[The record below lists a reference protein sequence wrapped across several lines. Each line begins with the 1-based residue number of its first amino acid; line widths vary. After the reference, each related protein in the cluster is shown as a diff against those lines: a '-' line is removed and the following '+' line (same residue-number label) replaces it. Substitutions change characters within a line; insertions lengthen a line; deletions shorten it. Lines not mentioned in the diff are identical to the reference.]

1 MPRQLKNFHLPDKLY
16 SEYFLVFYR
25 QITNATRSVTIESSE
40 RGNLLVSSEMLVLIN
55 QAVKSD
61 CSKRLNL
68 KASFSSFKRSSDIG
82 VSNFKSR
89 VLSITSKTKEKTRD
103 GSKYRLLDGRNSDLN
118 RGYDGVGG
126 KNESIKDE
134 IRHNVRDER
143 LKNRDERLNKS
154 DEIVKNRDEILNGR
168 DEKLNNRDERL
179 NNRDEIVKNSDKL
192 PNNRDERWNHTD
204 RDRNL
209 YKRKEKSNFKSFLSA
224 DHREKRGQNSQ
235 KGKTMLESGIIFGER
250 SLHKKIK
257 RFKDKHKIKREESMQ
272 EDQENLSNWMLAKKE
287 REKSVNSMMKRDM
300 SSCFRLR
307 IQNRKPID
315 GNEFRKC
322 SWKEIGYY
330 SMITRVVM
338 GFDRSRLKQFLIPS
352 TLYDA
357 KSKKPIYDLYTGMKS
372 FKKLNFN
379 DEMPPSMPALCTMMH
394 SEKFEAKRKLS
405 EYNIVGQMSLF
416 EDLLLGQSVVCVD
429 LVKFEGQIFA
439 CNSFNGDMPLRIVY
453 TASKFRQCL
462 TDRKH
467 LPEHVRPRKGYH
479 IFQSLTGVS
488 FAGSHLKALVDY
500 PVDVCDMDYVAS
512 GYDKQGLEN
521 VHSTYVETMLC
532 KVPRYKNEQ
541 MDKKQM
547 DEKQIDEKQIDE
559 KQMLDFL
566 RINSP
571 GFLKK
576 LFESTFRLK
585 LRHIPQLI
593 IGVRNQR
600 YKLLAVRKYT
610 TQFLEEYLQSWGSLG
625 EVEAIENAQYRFKIL
640 LEWIWENVV
649 YENSVYKLSYDKK
662 TGEIMLGKL
671 RKQYEGYENSLGRVL
686 IRQLVDW
693 RTQGKFPTGL
703 TKSNY
708 QMRNVEKH
716 AVSKMNAR
724 LKIERR
730 TRKNAEVQ
738 LEKKQRKLKHW
749 QYHFRKQLENYR
761 LENEGLPAIRHDFGF
776 LPKS

>member
-1 MPRQLKNFHLPDKLY
+1 
-16 SEYFLVFYR
+16 
-25 QITNATRSVTIESSE
+25 
-40 RGNLLVSSEMLVLIN
+40 MLVLIN

-68 KASFSSFKRSSDIG
+68 KASFSSFKRSSNIG

-89 VLSITSKTKEKTRD
+89 VLSITSKTKGKTRGD
-103 GSKYRLLDGRNSDLN
+103 SKYRLLDGRKSDLN

-134 IRHNVRDER
+134 IRYARDER
-143 LKNRDERLNKS
+143 IKMKDERLNKS
-154 DEIVKNRDEILNGR
+154 DEIVKNRDERLNR
-168 DEKLNNRDERL
+168 KDEIL
-179 NNRDEIVKNSDKL
+179 NNRDEIVKNSDKIL
-192 PNNRDERWNHTD
+192 NNRDERWNHAD
-204 RDRNL
+204 RDRNI
-209 YKRKEKSNFKSFLSA
+209 YRRKEKSNFKGFRSA
-224 DHREKRGQNSQ
+224 DYSEKRGQNSQ
-235 KGKTMLESGIIFGER
+235 KGKTMLGSGIIFGER
-250 SLHKKIK
+250 RLHKKIK
-257 RFKDKHKIKREESMQ
+257 RFKDKYRIKREENMQ

-307 IQNRKPID
+307 MQNMKSID
-315 GNEFRKC
+315 GNEFSNC

-352 TLYDA
+352 TFYDA

-379 DEMPPSMPALCTMMH
+379 DGMPPSMPALCTMMH

-405 EYNIVGQMSLF
+405 EYKIVGQMSLF

-439 CNSFNGDMPLRIVY
+439 CNSFNGDLPLRIVY
-453 TASKFRQCL
+453 TATKFRQCL

-500 PVDVCDMDYVAS
+500 PVDVCDTDYVAS
-512 GYDKQGLEN
+512 GDEKRDLED
-521 VHSTYVETMLC
+521 VHSTYVETMVC
-532 KVPRYKNEQ
+532 KVPRYKNKQVDEKQ
-541 MDKKQM
+541 MDGKQMDGKQIDKKQM
-547 DEKQIDEKQIDE
+547 DEKQIDK

-576 LFESTFRLK
+576 LFENTFRLK

-600 YKLLAVRKYT
+600 YKLLAVHKYT
-610 TQFLEEYLQSWGSLG
+610 TQFLEEYLQRWGSHG

-686 IRQLVDW
+686 IRQLVEW

-703 TKSNY
+703 TRSNY

-716 AVSKMNAR
+716 TVSKMNAR
-724 LKIERR
+724 LKIKRR
-730 TRKNAEVQ
+730 TRKNAEIR

-761 LENEGLPAIRHDFGF
+761 LENEGLPAIRHDFEF

>member
-1 MPRQLKNFHLPDKLY
+1 MKDERLKNRDERMDK
-16 SEYFLVFYR
+16 
-25 QITNATRSVTIESSE
+25 
-40 RGNLLVSSEMLVLIN
+40 
-55 QAVKSD
+55 
-61 CSKRLNL
+61 C
-68 KASFSSFKRSSDIG
+68 
-82 VSNFKSR
+82 
-89 VLSITSKTKEKTRD
+89 
-103 GSKYRLLDGRNSDLN
+103 
-118 RGYDGVGG
+118 
-126 KNESIKDE
+126 DE
-134 IRHNVRDER
+134 IVKNGDER
-143 LKNRDERLNKS
+143 LKNRDERLNNS
-154 DEIVKNRDEILNGR
+154 DK
-168 DEKLNNRDERL
+168 
-179 NNRDEIVKNSDKL
+179 IVKNSDKI
-192 PNNRDERWNHTD
+192 PNDRDERWNHAD
-204 RDRNL
+204 RDRNI
-209 YKRKEKSNFKSFLSA
+209 YRRKEKSNFKGFRSA
-224 DHREKRGQNSQ
+224 DYSEKRVQNSQ
-235 KGKTMLESGIIFGER
+235 KGKPMLESGIIFGER
-250 SLHKKIK
+250 RLHKKIK
-257 RFKDKHKIKREESMQ
+257 RFKDKYRIKREENMQ

-287 REKSVNSMMKRDM
+287 REKSVNSMMKKDM

-307 IQNRKPID
+307 MQNRKSID
-315 GNEFRKC
+315 GNEFSNC
-322 SWKEIGYY
+322 NWKEIGYY

-352 TLYDA
+352 TFYDA

-379 DEMPPSMPALCTMMH
+379 DGMPPSMPALCTMMH

-439 CNSFNGDMPLRIVY
+439 CNSFNGDVPLRIVY

-512 GYDKQGLEN
+512 GDEKRDLED

-532 KVPRYKNEQ
+532 KVPRYKNKQVDE
-541 MDKKQM
+541 KQM
-547 DEKQIDEKQIDE
+547 DGKQMDGKQIEK

-576 LFESTFRLK
+576 LFENTFRLK
-585 LRHIPQLI
+585 LRHIPQLV

-600 YKLLAVRKYT
+600 YKLLAVHKYT
-610 TQFLEEYLQSWGSLG
+610 TQFLEEYLQRWGSHG

-686 IRQLVDW
+686 IRQLVEW

-703 TKSNY
+703 TRSNY

-716 AVSKMNAR
+716 TVSKMNAR
-724 LKIERR
+724 LKIKRR
-730 TRKNAEVQ
+730 TRKNAEIR

-761 LENEGLPAIRHDFGF
+761 LENEGLPAIRHDFEF

>member
-1 MPRQLKNFHLPDKLY
+1 
-16 SEYFLVFYR
+16 
-25 QITNATRSVTIESSE
+25 
-40 RGNLLVSSEMLVLIN
+40 MLVLIN

-68 KASFSSFKRSSDIG
+68 KASFSSFKRSSNIG

-89 VLSITSKTKEKTRD
+89 VLSITSKTKRKTRD
-103 GSKYRLLDGRNSDLN
+103 DSKYRLLDGRKLELN

-126 KNESIKDE
+126 KNESVKDE
-134 IRHNVRDER
+134 IRRNVRDERIKMKDERLKNRDERMDKCDEIVKNGDER
-143 LKNRDERLNKS
+143 LKNRDERLNNS
-154 DEIVKNRDEILNGR
+154 DK
-168 DEKLNNRDERL
+168 
-179 NNRDEIVKNSDKL
+179 IVKNSDKI
-192 PNNRDERWNHTD
+192 PNDRDERWNHAD
-204 RDRNL
+204 RDRNI
-209 YKRKEKSNFKSFLSA
+209 YRRKEKSNFKGFRSA
-224 DHREKRGQNSQ
+224 DYSEKRVQNSQ
-235 KGKTMLESGIIFGER
+235 KGKPMLESGIIFGER
-250 SLHKKIK
+250 RLHKKIK
-257 RFKDKHKIKREESMQ
+257 RFKDKYRIKREENMQ

-287 REKSVNSMMKRDM
+287 REKSVNSMMKKDM

-307 IQNRKPID
+307 MQNRKSID
-315 GNEFRKC
+315 GNEFSNC
-322 SWKEIGYY
+322 NWKEIGYY

-352 TLYDA
+352 TFYDA

-379 DEMPPSMPALCTMMH
+379 DGMPPSMPALCTMMH

-439 CNSFNGDMPLRIVY
+439 CNSFNGDVPLRIVY

-512 GYDKQGLEN
+512 GDEKRDLED

-532 KVPRYKNEQ
+532 KVPRYKNKQVDE
-541 MDKKQM
+541 KQM
-547 DEKQIDEKQIDE
+547 DGKQMDGKQMDGKQMDGKQIEK

-576 LFESTFRLK
+576 LFENTFRLK
-585 LRHIPQLI
+585 LRHIPQLV

-600 YKLLAVRKYT
+600 YKLLAVHKYT
-610 TQFLEEYLQSWGSLG
+610 TQFLEEYLQRWGSHG

-686 IRQLVDW
+686 IRQLVEW

-703 TKSNY
+703 TRSNY

-716 AVSKMNAR
+716 TVSKMNAR
-724 LKIERR
+724 LKIKRR
-730 TRKNAEVQ
+730 TRKNAEIR

-761 LENEGLPAIRHDFGF
+761 LENEGLPAIRHDFEF